1 MSSAGPAYEIRFRDD
16 EHVQII
22 DLTRNGSGAE
32 SRRLPNSKGSN
43 FIFKKQQH
51 IFLLQICN
59 FMENIVYRQS
69 YLLRRESVML
79 SSSSTP
85 TSNAAIEYQERD
97 RLQQR
102 ETDHDV
108 EVSSLAVRD
117 EPQTSSTTHQAN
129 ASTASQPIPINRA
142 ASSSS
147 TRQLAKSAPLDRNK
161 YDDNEQSDTNFSWTT
176 GRTNK
181 DLDVIPTVARRLAE
195 EEAMDHLRRQEGEEA
210 MRKAMERKAKIAAAR
225 QNANKSTP
233 DLRPQGS
240 SYSEQTT
247 HQRNSQHQPKDRIR
261 MASVDY
267 VKDTSAT
274 DHSKNESTAIEQ
286 RKAQDNNTRDIRK
299 EVEAYLKGTDMRKTD
314 SRLDTQPNVYPY
326 NSYERM
332 DENMKQSSK
341 GYIANPQMKEQYL
354 AYNGPQES
362 AKMKYERGYELSRL
376 QEGNV
381 HADTRISAQM
391 NSETQDIGHDSSNK
405 KKGCC
410 CIIS

>member
-16 EHVQII
+16 EVGTFIHVQII

-32 SRRLPNSKGSN
+32 SRRLPN
-43 FIFKKQQH
+43 
-51 IFLLQICN
+51 
-59 FMENIVYRQS
+59 VYRQS

-79 SSSSTP
+79 SSSTTP
-85 TSNAAIEYQERD
+85 TSNATAEYHEED
-97 RLQQR
+97 RLQQGV
-102 ETDHDV
+102 TDHDV

-117 EPQTSSTTHQAN
+117 KSQATSSTRRTN
-129 ASTASQPIPINRA
+129 ASTASQPIPINSA

-147 TRQLAKSAPLDRNK
+147 TRQLAKSAPLNRNV
-161 YDDNEQSDTNFSWTT
+161 YDDNEQLDTNFSWTT
-176 GRTNK
+176 GRNNK
-181 DLDVIPTVARRLAE
+181 NLDVIPTVARRLAE

-225 QNANKSTP
+225 QNANKSSP

-240 SYSEQTT
+240 SKSEQTT

-267 VKDTSAT
+267 VKDTSAV
-274 DHSKNESTAIEQ
+274 DQSKNQSTAFEQ
-286 RKAQDNNTRDIRK
+286 RQAQDNNTRDIRK
-299 EVEAYLKGTDMRKTD
+299 EVEEYLKGTDLRKGD
-314 SRLDTQPNVYPY
+314 NRLDSQPNVYPY

-332 DENMKQSSK
+332 DANMKQPLK
-341 GYIANPQMKEQYL
+341 GDVANYQMKEQHL
-354 AYNGPQES
+354 AYNGPQKS
-362 AKMKYERGYELSRL
+362 TKMKYDREYELSRL

-381 HADTRISAQM
+381 HANTSISAQM
-391 NSETQDIGHDSSNK
+391 NSETQDLGHDSSND